1 MATFLFDKIIFGP
14 VSSRRLGVSLGIN
27 LLPNNCKLCNFDC
40 IYCECGWTPDDRS
53 MIKSFHPRSLVKL
66 MLESKVKEMKQK
78 QEKLDVITFA
88 GNGEPTMHPDFE
100 GVIEDTIII
109 RGQYFPE
116 AKIAVLSNSTLLHKE
131 PVFRALQK
139 IEMNILKLDSMFEH
153 TIELI
158 NQPHGKMDPDKLI
171 QLLKRFNGRLIIQT
185 LFLRGEIDGKE
196 IDNTTEKEISAW
208 LSALRIIQPEMVM
221 IYTFARDTP
230 AENLEKVTKN
240 ELEQIAQKV
249 HGLGIATQISG

>member
-40 IYCECGWTPDDRS
+40 IYCECGWTSDDRS
-53 MIKSFHPRSLVKL
+53 MIKSFHPRSLVKFTR
-66 MLESKVKEMKQK
+66 ESKVKEMKQHN
-78 QEKLDVITFA
+78 EKLDVITFA

-100 GVIEDTIII
+100 GIIDDTMVIRD
-109 RGQYFPE
+109 QYFPK

-131 PVFRALQK
+131 SVFKALQK
-139 IEMNILKLDSMFEH
+139 IEMNILKLDSMFES
-153 TIELI
+153 TIEII
-158 NQPHGKMDPDKLI
+158 NQPRGKIYPEKMVEYFK
-171 QLLKRFNGRLIIQT
+171 KFEGKLIIQT
-185 LFLRGEIDGKE
+185 LFLRGEIEGRK
-196 IDNTTEKEISAW
+196 IDNTTEREISAW
-208 LSALRIIQPEMVM
+208 LSALQIINPEMVM

-230 AENLEKVTKN
+230 AENLEKVTRD

-249 HGLGIATQISG
+249 NNLGITTQISD